1 MNDWILMVK
10 GDEQKLVH
18 PGNVDNHKR
27 AGWTVADAPA
37 TQDARQEADQAIDTL
52 VAEAVQAF
60 EAFEAPAD
68 AASLDVLRA
77 APAPKK
83 RKAKG
88 A

>member
-37 TQDARQEADQAIDTL
+37 TQDARL